1 MFMSV
6 RVESASITSD
16 TEMHL
21 LLLRSLFREMISD
34 LTGPVQ
40 TVEGPNRGGM
50 TRYLIVVARTEPA
63 VYEHLRNRH
72 LGDSKV
78 RVMLDRRGAIEY
90 ESSDNPPPVDR
101 RRRRS
106 SLMTG
111 ASHELV
117 ALAPEVAVESAMSA
131 MPIPQPPAP
140 HEEAQREMSQIE
152 TVDDAQRT
160 TRWLAESQY
169 QLSHVIP
176 SLVEERDR
184 LRRALEA
191 REQECERLGGELGE
205 LRRIHGALQGELDA
219 LRGERS
225 AVAEAFGGVVD
236 MLGQLHR
243 PLADIARRL
252 QTTPPVPISQQD

>member
-1 MFMSV
+1 MQ
-6 RVESASITSD
+6 
-16 TEMHL
+16 L
-21 LLLRSLFREMISD
+21 LLLRSLFREMVSD
-34 LTGPVQ
+34 LAGAARTAD
-40 TVEGPNRGGM
+40 ESNRGGM

-72 LGDSKV
+72 LGDPKV
-78 RVMLDRRGAIEY
+78 RVMLDRRGAVEY
-90 ESSDNPPPVDR
+90 ESSENPPPVDR

-117 ALAPEVAVESAMSA
+117 AIAPEMSVASEMPVAHEMPVVQEVTAES
-131 MPIPQPPAP
+131 PQPNPQPRAP
-140 HEEAQREMSQIE
+140 YEEAPPQMSQIE
-152 TVDDAQRT
+152 TIDDAQRT

-184 LRRALEA
+184 LRRALES

-219 LRGERS
+219 LRGERA

-236 MLGQLHR
+236 MLGQMHR

-252 QTTPPVPISQQD
+252 QTTPPVPVSQQE

>member
-1 MFMSV
+1 MFMTV

-34 LTGPVQ
+34 LTGPAQ

-72 LGDSKV
+72 LADPKV

-90 ESSDNPPPVDR
+90 ESADNPPPVDR

-117 ALAPEVAVESAMSA
+117 ALASEVPVVEA
-131 MPIPQPPAP
+131 PLPNLQPRAAQ
-140 HEEAQREMSQIE
+140 EEAPREMSQIE
-152 TVDDAQRT
+152 TVDDTQRT
-160 TRWLAESQY
+160 TR
-169 QLSHVIP
+169 
-176 SLVEERDR
+176 
-184 LRRALEA
+184 
-191 REQECERLGGELGE
+191 
-205 LRRIHGALQGELDA
+205 
-219 LRGERS
+219 
-225 AVAEAFGGVVD
+225 
-236 MLGQLHR
+236 
-243 PLADIARRL
+243 
-252 QTTPPVPISQQD
+252 

>member
-1 MFMSV
+1 
-6 RVESASITSD
+6 
-16 TEMHL
+16 MHL

-34 LTGPVQ
+34 LAGPAP
-40 TVEGPNRGGM
+40 TAEEPNRGGM

-72 LGDSKV
+72 LGDPKV
-78 RVMLDRRGAIEY
+78 RVMLDRRGAVEY
-90 ESSDNPPPVDR
+90 ESSESLPPVDR

-117 ALAPEVAVESAMSA
+117 ALASEVVTSKVVAPAVPAPEVPVES
-131 MPIPQPPAP
+131 PQPNPQPRAP
-140 HEEAQREMSQIE
+140 YEEAPPQMSQIE

-184 LRRALEA
+184 LRRALES

-219 LRGERS
+219 LRSERT

-236 MLGQLHR
+236 MLGQMHR

-252 QTTPPVPISQQD
+252 QTTPPIPVSQQD

>member
-1 MFMSV
+1 M
-6 RVESASITSD
+6 
-16 TEMHL
+16 
-21 LLLRSLFREMISD
+21 LLRSLFREIISD
-34 LTGPVQ
+34 LAGPAP
-40 TVEGPNRGGM
+40 TADESNRGGM

-72 LGDSKV
+72 LGDPKV
-78 RVMLDRRGAIEY
+78 RVMLDRRGAVEY
-90 ESSDNPPPVDR
+90 ESSENPPPIDR

-117 ALAPEVAVESAMSA
+117 ALAPEVPTAE
-131 MPIPQPPAP
+131 PLQQPNPQPRAP
-140 HEEAQREMSQIE
+140 YEEAPRQMSQIE

-184 LRRALEA
+184 LRRALES
-191 REQECERLGGELGE
+191 REQECERLGSELGE
-205 LRRIHGALQGELDA
+205 LRRLHSVIQGELDA
-219 LRGERS
+219 LRGERT

-236 MLGQLHR
+236 MLGQMHR

-252 QTTPPVPISQQD
+252 QTTPPVAISQQD

>member
-1 MFMSV
+1 
-6 RVESASITSD
+6 
-16 TEMHL
+16 MHL
-21 LLLRSLFREMISD
+21 LLLRSLFREIISD
-34 LTGPVQ
+34 LAGPAP
-40 TVEGPNRGGM
+40 TADKPNRGGM

-72 LGDSKV
+72 LGDAKV
-78 RVMLDRRGAIEY
+78 RVMLDRRGAVEY
-90 ESSDNPPPVDR
+90 DSPDNPPPVDR

-117 ALAPEVAVESAMSA
+117 ALAPEVSVET
-131 MPIPQPPAP
+131 PTPNPQPGAP
-140 HEEAQREMSQIE
+140 YEEAPRQMSHIE
-152 TVDDAQRT
+152 TIDDTQRT

-219 LRGERS
+219 LRGERT

-252 QTTPPVPISQQD
+252 QTTPPAQVSQQD

>member
-1 MFMSV
+1 MFMTV

-34 LTGPVQ
+34 LTGPAQ

-72 LGDSKV
+72 LGDPKV

-90 ESSDNPPPVDR
+90 ESSDNPPPIDR

-117 ALAPEVAVESAMSA
+117 ALAPEVVVESS
-131 MPIPQPPAP
+131 MPNPPAP
-140 HEEAQREMSQIE
+140 HEEAPRQMSQIE

>member
-1 MFMSV
+1 
-6 RVESASITSD
+6 
-16 TEMHL
+16 MHL

-34 LTGPVQ
+34 LAGPAP
-40 TVEGPNRGGM
+40 TADEPNRGGM

-72 LGDSKV
+72 FGDSKV
-78 RVMLDRRGAIEY
+78 RVMLDRRGAVEY
-90 ESSDNPPPVDR
+90 DSSDAAPPVDR

-117 ALAPEVAVESAMSA
+117 ALATEVLAES
-131 MPIPQPPAP
+131 PTPNPQPRAP
-140 HEEAQREMSQIE
+140 YEEAPRQMSQIE
-152 TVDDAQRT
+152 TVDDTQRT

-184 LRRALEA
+184 LRRALES

-205 LRRIHGALQGELDA
+205 LRRVRGALQGELDA
-219 LRGERS
+219 LR
-225 AVAEAFGGVVD
+225 
-236 MLGQLHR
+236 
-243 PLADIARRL
+243 ADIARRL
-252 QTTPPVPISQQD
+252 QTTPPVPVSQQD

>member
-1 MFMSV
+1 
-6 RVESASITSD
+6 
-16 TEMHL
+16 MHL

-34 LTGPVQ
+34 LAGAAATG
-40 TVEGPNRGGM
+40 EEPNRGGM

-72 LGDSKV
+72 LADPKV

-90 ESSDNPPPVDR
+90 ESSDSPPPADR

-117 ALAPEVAVESAMSA
+117 ALASEVPVES
-131 MPIPQPPAP
+131 PTPNPQPPAL
-140 HEEAQREMSQIE
+140 HEEAPRQMSQIE
-152 TVDDAQRT
+152 TVDDAHRT

-176 SLVEERDR
+176 SLVEERER

-236 MLGQLHR
+236 MLGQMHR

-252 QTTPPVPISQQD
+252 QTAPPIPVSQQD